1 MNRKQE
7 QFKKEIIPALKKKFG
22 YENDLQVPTVQ
33 KIVLSRGIN
42 AEEGKTGNVIDELIS
57 DITLIAGQKPI
68 VRKATKSI
76 ATFIIREGMP
86 NGIMVTLRKERMF
99 AFLDKFISVAAP
111 RTRDFQ
117 GFKIK
122 SDGRGNFTIGIKD
135 QRIFLE
141 TENRSNKGLQ
151 VTIVTSASTEA
162 EGRALLEEFGF
173 PFSKN

>member
-76 ATFIIREGMP
+76 ATFKIREGMP